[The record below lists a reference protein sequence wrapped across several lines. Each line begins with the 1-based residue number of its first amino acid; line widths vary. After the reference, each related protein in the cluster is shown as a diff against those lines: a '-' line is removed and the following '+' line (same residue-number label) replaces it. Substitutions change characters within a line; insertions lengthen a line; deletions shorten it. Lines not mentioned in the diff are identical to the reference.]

1 MQVTQLNLF
10 PLKSAQAYSVQQVFV
25 QAQGLSFDREF
36 MITELDGT
44 FVTARKDK
52 ILYQFSVLPI
62 PQGIVLCYQQ
72 TQYVVRYVDFKQM
85 QPCEVWGE
93 VFLSYIA
100 DTQVNHWLSGIF
112 QREVQLRWLGVESQR
127 QLTAMAKPMS
137 FADSNPILLCSQ
149 KSLHQIQQWA
159 PVEVTMAQFRAN
171 IVIDGQT
178 AFAEELWR
186 VIQIGEVMFEF
197 VQHCT
202 RCVMITRDLQ
212 THELNPHV
220 EPFRTLKTHHTNA
233 RGKPIFGIHLIPQNS
248 GIVRV
253 GDTLQV
259 IRSEEI

>member
-1 MQVTQLNLF
+1 MKYTQATVRATNQSKDAREIAEQINTWAAGAGYAGGFNEKEL
-10 PLKSAQAYSVQQVFV
+10 QAS
-25 QAQGLSFDREF
+25 
-36 MITELDGT
+36 IKEL
-44 FVTARKDK
+44 
-52 ILYQFSVLPI
+52 
-62 PQGIVLCYQQ
+62 
-72 TQYVVRYVDFKQM
+72 
-85 QPCEVWGE
+85 E
-93 VFLSYIA
+93 
-100 DTQVNHWLSGIF
+100 
-112 QREVQLRWLGVESQR
+112 
-127 QLTAMAKPMS
+127 
-137 FADSNPILLCSQ
+137 
-149 KSLHQIQQWA
+149 
-159 PVEVTMAQFRAN
+159 
-171 IVIDGQT
+171 
-178 AFAEELWR
+178 R